1 MTTTDLRP
9 TMPTSPPAPPVD
21 PRLDEPGWRP
31 EAPSTARALFF
42 AVVGTV
48 GALVYLWWLLRPSRV
63 GHPVL
68 YGLLVVVEL
77 FNVTQ
82 AVAFWITTASG
93 RLRRRRPDPLRPVSD
108 PAVDVFV
115 PVYDE
120 PAAVVRPTLEAA
132 ARMRGRPQVWLL
144 DDGCRDEMRDLAA
157 SVGVGYLRRED
168 STGAKAGNI
177 NHALARTTAPFVA
190 VLDCDHVPHRDFL
203 ATTVPHVVAPDVAFA
218 QTPQHYANA
227 DENPVAAAAWG
238 QQALFFGPIA
248 VGKDAWGS
256 MFCCGTNVVFRRDAL
271 ESVGGFPTESVTED
285 FELSVRLQED
295 GWRSVYV
302 PEVLASGYG
311 PDDMAGYVSQQLRWA
326 RGCLSALPRIV
337 RSSLPFGKRVQYLLS
352 SGFFLT
358 GWTFLVYMSMPV
370 LRLLTGAQPI
380 ASQGADQFLLFFL
393 PYFGLALAALAA
405 TGAGAYGYDAY
416 SLLFANWWVHVSA
429 TIAVLRGKPGRFV
442 VTPKGGE
449 ARRQPRAVLPA
460 LACIAVLLGTASW
473 GLARDT
479 SPATIN
485 NVAFIALHVTVLWS
499 GAAPALR
506 RPAARSAA
514 AEDEH
519 TSVAADATAA

>member
-1 MTTTDLRP
+1 MTTTDLQ
-9 TMPTSPPAPPVD
+9 PVD
-21 PRLDEPGWRP
+21 RPAETPASIDPRRRDAGWRP
-31 EAPSTARALFF
+31 EPPSTGRALLL
-42 AVVGTV
+42 AVAGTV
-48 GALVYLWWLLRPSRV
+48 AAVVYLWWLLQPTRV

-68 YGLLVVVEL
+68 YGLLVVVEI

-82 AVAFWITTASG
+82 AVGFWVTTASG
-93 RLRRRRPDPLRPVSD
+93 RLRRRRSHALRPVSD
-108 PAVDVFV
+108 PPVDVFV

-132 ARMRGRPQVWLL
+132 AEMHGRPRVWLL
-144 DDGCRDEMRDLAA
+144 DDGCRDEMQALAV
-157 SVGVGYLRRED
+157 STGVGYIRRED
-168 STGAKAGNI
+168 SAGAKAGNI
-177 NHALARTTAPFVA
+177 NHALARTSAPYVA
-190 VLDCDHVPHRDFL
+190 ILDCDHVPHRDFL
-203 ATTVPHVVAPDVAFA
+203 SRTVPHAIDPEVAFA

-227 DENPVAAAAWG
+227 DENPMAAAAWG

-248 VGKDAWGS
+248 IGKDAWGS

-302 PEVLASGYG
+302 PEVLASGLG

-326 RGCLSALPRIV
+326 RGCLSAMPRV
-337 RSSLPFGKRVQYLLS
+337 LRSSLPFGKRLQYLLS

-358 GWTFLVYMSMPV
+358 GWTFLVYMAMPV

-380 ASQGADQFLLFFL
+380 ATEGADQFLLAFL

-405 TGAGAYGYDAY
+405 TGAGAYGYSAY
-416 SLLFANWWVHVSA
+416 SLLFASWWVHVSA
-429 TIAVLRGKPGRFV
+429 TIAVIRGTPGRFV
-442 VTPKGGE
+442 VTPKGGA

-460 LACIAVLLGTASW
+460 LVCIAVLAATGAY

-479 SPATIN
+479 GPATIN
-485 NVAFIALHVTVLWS
+485 NVAFIVLHVTVLWS
-499 GAAPALR
+499 GASPALR
-506 RPAARSAA
+506 APRAVDAASTEDEQTPVGAA
-514 AEDEH
+514 A
-519 TSVAADATAA
+519 A